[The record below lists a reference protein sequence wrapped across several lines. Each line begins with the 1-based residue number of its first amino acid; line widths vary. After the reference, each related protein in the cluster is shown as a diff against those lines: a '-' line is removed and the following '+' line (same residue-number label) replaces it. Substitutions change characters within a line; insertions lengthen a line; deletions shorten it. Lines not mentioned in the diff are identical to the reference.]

1 MLKHIFFIL
10 FLTLFIPLHCQAEL
24 VDRIVAKVNDDV
36 ITLSEFNEEGEGT
49 FEKIREN
56 APSDQIRSSLRQA
69 KKDILSGLIDRML
82 ISQKAEISGLSVS
95 NEDLDATISRILEQ
109 NQITMKQFMEQ
120 LQVLGMTEAQYRDK
134 MKNQMLQSKLINYEI
149 RSKIVITDEKVRRYY
164 DESFGQ
170 QESSEGYHLLQIG
183 CLWGSDGRSE
193 TRLDAKKRAEQL
205 HAMISEGENFK
216 EIAKVYSD
224 LPSAADGGD
233 IGVFK
238 EEELAPYMRDAIQ
251 GLYPGQISE
260 IIESSTAFQ
269 FFKILSSREGNV
281 IQQAPFETVKE
292 EIRTLLYEQELREN
306 FDKWVKQLREE
317 AFIEELL

>member
-1 MLKHIFFIL
+1 MLKYLLFIL
-10 FLTLFIPLHCQAEL
+10 FLTLFIPLHCRAEL
-24 VDRIVAKVNDDV
+24 VDRIVAKVNDEV
-36 ITLSEFNEEGEGT
+36 ITLSELNEEGEGT

-56 APSDQIRSSLRQA
+56 APSDQIRRSIHQA
-69 KKDILSGLIDRML
+69 KKNILSGLIDRML
-82 ISQKAEISGLSVS
+82 ISQKAKTSGLSVS
-95 NEDLDATISRILEQ
+95 DENLDATISRILEQ
-109 NQITMKQFMEQ
+109 NQISKEQFLKQ
-120 LQVLGMTEAQYRDK
+120 LQTMGMTEAQYRDK

-170 QESSEGYHLLQIG
+170 QQSSDGYHLLQIG
-183 CLWGSDGRSE
+183 CTWGPDGRSE
-193 TRLDAKKRAEQL
+193 TSLDARKRAEQL
-205 HAMISEGENFK
+205 HAMIAEGENFK
-216 EIAKVYSD
+216 EIAKAYSD
-224 LPSAADGGD
+224 LPSATDGGD

-238 EEELAPYMRDAIQ
+238 EEEFAPYMRDAIQ

-260 IIESSTAFQ
+260 IIETSAGFQ
-269 FFKILSSREGNV
+269 FFKILSSKEGNV

-292 EIRTLLYEQELREN
+292 EIRTLLYEQELREH

>member
-10 FLTLFIPLHCQAEL
+10 FLTFFIPLHCQAEL

-36 ITLSEFNEEGEGT
+36 ITLSELNEEGEGT

-56 APSDQIRSSLRQA
+56 APSDQIRSSIRQA
-69 KKDILSGLIDRML
+69 KKDILNGLIDRML
-82 ISQKAEISGLSVS
+82 ISQKAKISGLSVS
-95 NEDLDATISRILEQ
+95 NENLDATISRILEQ
-109 NQITMKQFMEQ
+109 NQISKEQFLKQ
-120 LQVLGMTEAQYRDK
+120 LQAMGMTEAQYRDK

-149 RSKIVITDEKVRRYY
+149 RSKIVITDEKIRRYY

-170 QESSEGYHLLQIG
+170 QESSDGYHLLQIG
-183 CLWGSDGRSE
+183 CTWGTDGRSE
-193 TRLDAKKRAEQL
+193 TSLDARKRAEQL

-216 EIAKVYSD
+216 EIAKAYSD
-224 LPSAADGGD
+224 LPSATDGGD

-238 EEELAPYMRDAIQ
+238 EEELASYMRNAIQ

-260 IIESSTAFQ
+260 IIETPAAFQ

-281 IQQAPFETVKE
+281 IQQAPFETVKD

-306 FDKWVKQLREE
+306 FDKWVKQLRDE

>member
-56 APSDQIRSSLRQA
+56 APSDQIRSSIRQA

-109 NQITMKQFMEQ
+109 NQITMKQFLEQ

-193 TRLDAKKRAEQL
+193 TRLDARKRAEQL